1 MESALVT
8 LTGSRSAVIAL
19 FFSAAIHLFVVF
31 LADTRAT
38 HTLGWDRSLSVS
50 FSSVR
55 ADTPTADEAPK
66 SATLHSSP
74 DDAAPRLS
82 GNHPVSGQE
91 IFTKHPRQPDFPE
104 KSLYLKNNEVDERAA
119 PLDHP
124 KIIYPEQAFNSK
136 ISGKV
141 RARVFIGYDGR
152 VDTVYVEASEP
163 KFSEF
168 EKIAINALMDTLYR
182 PAILYGQPVA
192 SQQVV
197 EVVFN
202 PYEDVAADQAL
213 QPSSGSGN

>member
-1 MESALVT
+1 M
-8 LTGSRSAVIAL
+8 GSVLATKSGSKSAVIAL
-19 FFSAAIHLFVVF
+19 FFSAAIHLSIVF

-50 FSSVR
+50 FSAAR
-55 ADTPTADEAPK
+55 ADTPTEVEAPK
-66 SATLHSSP
+66 SMSLHSSP
-74 DDAAPRLS
+74 DAEAPRLPR
-82 GNHPVSGQE
+82 NHPLSGQE

-104 KSLYLKNNEVDERAA
+104 KSRYLKNNEVDERAA
-119 PLDHP
+119 PLDRP
-124 KIIYPEQAFNSK
+124 NIIYPEQAFNSK

-141 RARVFIGYDGR
+141 RVRVFIGYDGR

-168 EKIAINALMDTLYR
+168 EKIAINALKDTLYS
-182 PAILYGQPVA
+182 PAILHGQPVS

-202 PYEDVAADQAL
+202 PHEDVAADHAL
-213 QPSSGSGN
+213 QRPSGSSN